1 MSVIK
6 HLAAGA
12 ALALLVT
19 LGVTSPAG
27 AQNSAGAQSS
37 SDETQH
43 QLNLAAARANRKAI
57 VGENM
62 NLTPDQAKAFWPVY
76 DAYEAKMDKL
86 DDRHF
91 AEIKDYAAHYQ
102 NLTNDDATKK
112 LDEVMQIRQERL
124 DIQKEYIPKFRA
136 VVSPI
141 LTARFFQ
148 IDNKLNA
155 MIQYQIA
162 KIVPLAG
169 MAGSQ

>member
-12 ALALLVT
+12 ALALLFT
-19 LGVTSPAG
+19 LSVAYPAR
-27 AQNSAGAQSS
+27 AQGSGDAES
-37 SDETQH
+37 QH
-43 QLNLAAARANRKAI
+43 QLNLKAARADRKAI

-76 DAYEAKMDKL
+76 NAYEAKMDKL
-86 DDRHF
+86 DDQHF

-102 NLTNDDATKK
+102 TLTDDDATKK
-112 LDEVMQIRQERL
+112 LDAVMQLRQERL
-124 DIQKEYIPKFRA
+124 DVQKEFIPKFRA

-155 MIQYQIA
+155 MVQYQIA